1 MSRSPTHALGGM
13 GRGAFRAFPTYPP
26 QRKGRNSTRSSTIY
40 RYGTSLAPEEQ
51 GKKRSKGY
59 ICTESVRKGQRS
71 ARKVPEKADFHLKWV
86 KFGRNRPKQLK
97 KAKIHLELGKNGL
110 KQPIGSKRRPKIPW
124 THLKMTKND
133 PNTRYTAKKRP
144 KFSQK
149 SPNFAC

>member
-1 MSRSPTHALGGM
+1 M
-13 GRGAFRAFPTYPP
+13 GKVLTPPLRRVGKEGAERAPTYPP